1 MDKIQEI
8 TKMRQYVLS
17 IISDNYNEG
26 CGVMVGD
33 MFITAGHV
41 IYKCVN
47 PSIRWN
53 GKKYL

>member
-1 MDKIQEI
+1 MDKIQDI
-8 TKMRQYVLS
+8 TKMKQYVLS

-41 IYKCVN
+41 ISKCEN
-47 PSIRWN
+47 PRIKQNWVID
-53 GKKYL
+53 